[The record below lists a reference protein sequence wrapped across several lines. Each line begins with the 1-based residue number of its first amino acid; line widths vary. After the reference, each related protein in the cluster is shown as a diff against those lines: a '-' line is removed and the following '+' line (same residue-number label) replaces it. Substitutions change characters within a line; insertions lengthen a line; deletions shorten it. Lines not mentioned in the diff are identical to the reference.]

1 MKRVMNRV
9 LIDTNVWV
17 DIVLKRP
24 QFFDESFGAV
34 LACAEEGDR
43 MLVAAT
49 SVKDVFYWAAKSA
62 GAQAGYSALAM
73 LFETAEVAAMDGPV
87 CERAIDLERPDYED
101 GMIAACA
108 LAESVNLILTRDETA
123 FCNIGIPKLTPHEY
137 LEGLGYEPIRL

>member
-1 MKRVMNRV
+1 MSRV
-9 LIDTNVWV
+9 LVDTNVWV

-34 LACAEEGDR
+34 LACAEEGAQ

-62 GAQAGYSALAM
+62 GAEAGYSALGM
-73 LFETAEVAAMDGPV
+73 LFDAASVSSVDEPV
-87 CERAIDLERPDYED
+87 CKQALGLERPDYED

-108 LAESVNLILTRDETA
+108 LADSVDLILTRDADA
-123 FCNIGIPKLTPHEY
+123 FLDLGVRKRTPHEY
-137 LEGLGYEPIRL
+137 LEERGYQPIAL